1 MAAFAGRRL
10 LLSLI
15 TLLLA
20 SLFVFAATEVL
31 PGDPAS
37 QLLGKDASPEL
48 VANLRAQ
55 LELDRPATER
65 FGDWIA
71 SSVQGDLGTSVVS
84 QEPVTSELGPR
95 LRNTL
100 LLAGVTIVL
109 GITLSLIC
117 GIVAA
122 LTRDR
127 LPDVLISVLSLICI
141 SVPEFVLATTL
152 VLLFSIT
159 WPIFPAV
166 VVADVN
172 APLSELLPAIW
183 LPVAALTCMLSA
195 YIIRMLR
202 TSLIDVMASE
212 HVMMAQLKGLST
224 SRIVLRHALPSAL
237 APTINVVAVIVAWL
251 IGGVVVVETVFNYPG
266 IGAYAVQ
273 AVQNRDLPVLQAL
286 ALLGAVT
293 YVVTSLL
300 ADLAALALDPRLRA
314 RRM

>member
-1 MAAFAGRRL
+1 MFAFAGRRL
-10 LLSLI
+10 LLSVI
-15 TLLLA
+15 TLCLA

-48 VANLRAQ
+48 VANLREE

-65 FGDWIA
+65 FGDWIT
-71 SSVQGDLGTSVVS
+71 SSVQGDLGRSTVS
-84 QEPVTSELGPR
+84 QEPVTAELGPR

-100 LLAGVTIVL
+100 LLAIVTIVA

-141 SVPEFVLATTL
+141 SVPEFVLATAL

-159 WPIFPAV
+159 WPIFPAI

-172 APLSELLPAIW
+172 APLSELLPSIW
-183 LPVAALTCMLSA
+183 LPVIALTCMLSA
-195 YIIRMLR
+195 YVIRMLR

-212 HVMMAQLKGLST
+212 HVTMAQLKGLPT
-224 SRIVLRHALPSAL
+224 RRIVLRHALPSAL
-237 APTINVVAVIVAWL
+237 APTINVVAVIIAWL
-251 IGGVVVVETVFNYPG
+251 IGGVVVVETIFNYPG

-300 ADLAALALDPRLRA
+300 ADLAALALDPRLRGK
-314 RRM
+314 RM